1 MGKRH
6 FKDLGEGSFFGEMIY
21 DRVVPEDH
29 ALRRIDRV
37 VDWMPF
43 TEKLVSL
50 YRGEGGVMGRPPY
63 DPVVILKMLL
73 LCYLYDMSHRRV
85 ESYVNDSLSAKWFL
99 GLAVDEPAPDHTTL
113 TVFKRRVVEHG
124 GQDCLVGLL
133 GEVVRQAV
141 EQGIEFGSIQVV
153 DSTHTEADVNIPKD
167 DRRQNKGG
175 KGPRDGGARWGV
187 KHTRKRRNERGEVV
201 RQRQFIYGYKMHT
214 SMNASSEMITS
225 IVVTGSQAHDG
236 KQFPQLVDR
245 DQELGLPIEI
255 YSADRGY
262 DGGENHYLL
271 ESRGLHSAIRLN
283 DYRTQKKDKNKE
295 VWFTLQNS
303 DTYRRGQQVRFKIE
317 RKYGEAKR
325 NHGLGR
331 CRYIGWKGYVVQ
343 AYLTCIALN
352 LKRMV
357 RMLTGVPF
365 AAHARLPA

>member
-1 MGKRH
+1 MGKRR
-6 FKDLGEGSFFGEMIY
+6 FKELGDGSFFGEMIY

-29 ALRRIDRV
+29 ALRRIDQV
-37 VDWMPF
+37 VDWTPF

-50 YRGEGGVMGRPPY
+50 YRGEGGAMGRPPY
-63 DPVVILKMLL
+63 NPAVILKMLL

-85 ESYVNDSLSAKWFL
+85 ETYVNDSLSAKWFM

-113 TVFKRRVVEHG
+113 TVFKGRIVEQG
-124 GQDCLVGLL
+124 GEECLAELL

-141 EQGIEFGSIQVV
+141 KQRIEFGSIQVV
-153 DSTHTEADVNIPKD
+153 DSTHTEADVNIAKD
-167 DRRQNKGG
+167 ERRQKKG

-187 KHTRKRRNERGEVV
+187 KHTRKRRNEQGEVV

-214 SMNASSEMITS
+214 SMNASTEMITS

-236 KQFPQLVDR
+236 KQFPRLVDR
-245 DQELGLPIEI
+245 DEELGLPIQI

-271 ESRGLHSAIRLN
+271 ESRGLYSAIRLN

-295 VWFTLQNS
+295 VWVTLQNS
-303 DTYRRGQQVRFKIE
+303 DEYRRGQRERYKIE
-317 RKYGEAKR
+317 RKYAEAKR

-331 CRYIGWKGYVVQ
+331 CRYIDWKGYVVQ
-343 AYLTCIALN
+343 AYLTSMALN
-352 LKRMV
+352 LKRMA
-357 RMLTGVPF
+357 RILTGAPF
-365 AAHARLPA
+365 AAPARLPA

>member
-1 MGKRH
+1 MGKRR
-6 FKDLGEGSFFGEMIY
+6 FKELGEGSFFGEMIY
-21 DRVVPEDH
+21 DRVVPKGH
-29 ALRRIDRV
+29 ALRRMDRI
-37 VDWMPF
+37 VDWRPF
-43 TEKLVSL
+43 SEQLVTL
-50 YRGEGGVMGRPPY
+50 YRGEGGAMGRPPY

-113 TVFKRRVVEHG
+113 TVFKQRIVGHG
-124 GQDCLVGLL
+124 GEECLAELL
-133 GEVVRQAV
+133 REVVRQAV
-141 EQGIEFGSIQVV
+141 QQGIEFGSIQVV

-201 RQRQFIYGYKMHT
+201 RQRQYIYGYKMHT
-214 SMNASSEMITS
+214 SMNASAEIITS
-225 IVVTGSQAHDG
+225 IVVTGAQAHDG
-236 KQFPQLVDR
+236 KQFPRLVGR
-245 DQELGLPIEI
+245 DEELGLPVEI

-271 ESRGLHSAIRLN
+271 ESKGLHSAIRLN

-303 DTYRRGQQVRFKIE
+303 DTYRRGQRERYKIE

-331 CRYIGWKGYVVQ
+331 GRYLGWQGYVVQ
-343 AYLTCIALN
+343 AYLTSIALN

-357 RMLTGVPF
+357 TMLTGAPF
-365 AAHARLPA
+365 AAPAGQPA